1 MENLLRLLN
10 PKTTNFDGVSGGSYG
25 ALTAAD
31 VCIAM
36 SYAKLT
42 PMQDNLF
49 RMKCLGANT
58 INNIET
64 LSAVLLNSIDCL
76 LGNHNLE
83 TKYHSTVIKVALIEF
98 CLVSSDYKPSN
109 RNRAV
114 FAGVSFETVR
124 TLLAKHI
131 HKIKVYFMSE
141 FRIAE
146 LKIESQ
152 LKKAI

>member
-10 PKTTNFDGVSGGSYG
+10 PKTTNFEGVSGGSFG

-42 PMQDNLF
+42 PIQDNLF

-58 INNIET
+58 VQNIEEFA
-64 LSAVLLNSIDCL
+64 AVLLNKIDYL
-76 LGNHNLE
+76 LGNHNLDK
-83 TKYHSTVIKVALIEF
+83 KYHGAVIKVALIEF
-98 CLVSSDYKPSN
+98 CLVSSEYKPSN
-109 RNRAV
+109 RNRAM

-131 HKIKVYFMSE
+131 DTIKVYFMSE

-146 LKIESQ
+146 MRIESQ
-152 LKKAI
+152 ITKAI